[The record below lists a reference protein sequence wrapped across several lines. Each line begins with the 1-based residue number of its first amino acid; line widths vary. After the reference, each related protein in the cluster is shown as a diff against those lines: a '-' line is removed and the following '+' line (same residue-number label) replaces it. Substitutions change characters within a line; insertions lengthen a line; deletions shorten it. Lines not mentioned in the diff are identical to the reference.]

1 MAVQV
6 PRLKRGLFGYR
17 PKIVRSILTGR
28 EIMFARVWQRL
39 QRTEAERDRARADLE
54 ASRRD
59 LLMQEERT
67 RVADEQSDRHAERA
81 EAALAEAA
89 ELRALN
95 ASLRARIQE
104 LEAAA
109 PAGRDDPDHGEAQ
122 AAIPE
127 DLSAVLETAE
137 RTISEII
144 DRARRQHEEQLEA
157 IELARREQRAETDRL
172 VAWRAEI
179 ERVLPPAS
187 EALGRL
193 ADTAKRLPVGT
204 EGEAAPAI
212 PALTVHVPEAANG
225 SNGSAS
231 REDLAAIQELYGSS

>member
-17 PKIVRSILTGR
+17 PKIVRTILTGR

-39 QRTEAERDRARADLE
+39 QRAEAERDQARADLE

-59 LLMQEERT
+59 LEIQTERA
-67 RVADEQSDRHAERA
+67 RMAEEQSYGHAERA
-81 EAALAEAA
+81 ETARAEAA
-89 ELRALN
+89 ELRSLN
-95 ASLRARIQE
+95 ESLRARIDD

-109 PAGRDDPDHGEAQ
+109 LALEAHGGEPV
-122 AAIPE
+122 PE
-127 DLSAVLETAE
+127 DLSEVLEAAE
-137 RTISEII
+137 QAVSEII
-144 DRARRQHEEQLEA
+144 VRARRQHEEQLEA
-157 IELARREQRAETDRL
+157 IETARRELWAETARL
-172 VAWRAEI
+172 AEWRAEL
-179 ERVLPPAS
+179 ERILPPAS

-193 ADTAKRLPVGT
+193 ADTAKRLPAGT
-204 EGEAAPAI
+204 KAAAPPTATW
-212 PALTVHVPEAANG
+212 TVRIPEATNG

>member
-59 LLMQEERT
+59 LRMQEERT
-67 RVADEQSDRHAERA
+67 RLADEQSDRHAERA
-81 EAALAEAA
+81 EAARAEAA

-109 PAGRDDPDHGEAQ
+109 AGRDDPDHGEAQ
-122 AAIPE
+122 APIPE

-137 RTISEII
+137 RTISEIV

-157 IELARREQRAETDRL
+157 IELARRDLRAETDRL
-172 VAWRAEI
+172 EAWRAEI

-193 ADTAKRLPVGT
+193 ADTANRLPVGT

-212 PALTVHVPEAANG
+212 PALTVHIPEAANG

>member
-39 QRTEAERDRARADLE
+39 QRTEAERDQARAELE

-59 LLMQEERT
+59 IEAHEERA
-67 RVADEQSDRHAERA
+67 RLAEEQSYRHAERA
-81 EAALAEAA
+81 ESALAEVA
-89 ELRALN
+89 ELRSMNESA
-95 ASLRARIQE
+95 RARIDE

-109 PAGRDDPDHGEAQ
+109 SAGQEAHPGEPV
-122 AAIPE
+122 PE
-127 DLSAVLETAE
+127 DLWKVLEAAE
-137 RTISEII
+137 RAVSEII
-144 DRARRQHEEQLEA
+144 DRARLQHEEQLRA
-157 IELARREQRAETDRL
+157 IELARRELRAETDRL
-172 VAWRAEI
+172 EAWRAEI
-179 ERVLPPAS
+179 ERILPPAS

-193 ADTAKRLPVGT
+193 AEAAKRLPVGT
-204 EGEAAPAI
+204 EADATPASTW
-212 PALTVHVPEAANG
+212 TVHIPEATNG

-231 REDLAAIQELYGSS
+231 RDDLAAIQELYGSS